1 MAEETSELNRADYDA
16 MAAGRT
22 EDLTH
27 DIPPNGE
34 IAAASAGEDTEHIKA
49 QIEETRAQMGE
60 TIDALQEKLSFSNL
74 SEQVSDHVSNAIE
87 TATNTIYD
95 ATVGKAVGFMK
106 NMGDGISN
114 SGFVRTAKDNPLPL
128 ILIGLGA
135 GLLAYNAY
143 SGKSRGRRRFSDTQR
158 YMGDQD
164 YTGDSAYRSNEP
176 GMLSSAQE
184 KLSNV
189 SDKVTGAANSAYEGV
204 SNAMN
209 TAYNSASDVANRA
222 YSKAGEL
229 GSMAS
234 DTYDRYLQDNPL
246 VLGAAAFAVGA
257 VVGLA
262 IPSTDYEG
270 ELMGDT
276 RDELLRKAQ
285 NTGSAMLDKTK
296 QLVDDAAQN
305 ISKGTQPIIH

>member
-1 MAEETSELNRADYDA
+1 MAEKTSELNRADYDA

-27 DIPPNGE
+27 DVPPNGE
-34 IAAASAGEDTEHIKA
+34 LAAAKAGEQTEHIKA

-87 TATNTIYD
+87 TATNTMYD

-114 SGFVRTAKDNPLPL
+114 SGFVRTAKENPLPL

-135 GLLAYNAY
+135 GMLAYGSF
-143 SGKSRGRRRFSDTQR
+143 SGKRRYAKRYAPPERIPNESD
-158 YMGDQD
+158 
-164 YTGDSAYRSNEP
+164 AYAEP
-176 GMLSSAQE
+176 GVLATAQSKLSSAGG
-184 KLSNV
+184 
-189 SDKVTGAANSAYEGV
+189 KVTNAANTAYEGV

-209 TAYNSASDVANRA
+209 TAYSSASDVANRA

-229 GSMAS
+229 GSMAG
-234 DTYDRYLQDNPL
+234 DTYDRYLQENPL

-285 NTGSAMLDKTK
+285 NTGSTLIDKTK
-296 QLVDDAAQN
+296 HLVDDAAQN
-305 ISKGTQPIIH
+305 ISKSTQPIIH

>member
-1 MAEETSELNRADYDA
+1 MAEETSELNRRDFDA

-27 DIPPNGE
+27 DVPDDGALT
-34 IAAASAGEDTEHIKA
+34 AADADQETDHIKA

-60 TIDALQEKLSFSNL
+60 TIDALQERLSFSNL

-87 TATNTIYD
+87 TATNTLYD

-114 SGFVRTAKDNPLPL
+114 SGFVRTAKENPLPF

-135 GLLAYNAY
+135 GLLAYNSY
-143 SGKSRGRRRFSDTQR
+143 SGGRRRSRSFSAPDRYQSNPETFSDQ
-158 YMGDQD
+158 
-164 YTGDSAYRSNEP
+164 
-176 GMLSSAQE
+176 GMISSAQN
-184 KLSNV
+184 KLGNV
-189 SDKVTGAANSAYEGV
+189 SDKVTNAANSAYEGV

-209 TAYNSASDVANRA
+209 TAYSSASDVANRA
-222 YSKAGEL
+222 YSKAGEF

-234 DTYDRYLQDNPL
+234 DTYDRYLQENPL

-262 IPSTDYEG
+262 VPSTDYEG

-285 NTGSAMLDKTK
+285 STGSALIDKTK
-296 QLVDDAAQN
+296 HLVDEAAQN
-305 ISKGTQPIIH
+305 IKSSPSIIH

>member
-1 MAEETSELNRADYDA
+1 MAEKTSELNRVNFDA

-27 DIPPNGE
+27 DVPPNGGL
-34 IAAASAGEDTEHIKA
+34 AAADSNQETEHIKA

-114 SGFVRTAKDNPLPL
+114 SGFVKTVKRNPVPL
-128 ILIGLGA
+128 ILIGVGA
-135 GLLAYNAY
+135 GMLAYNSF
-143 SGKSRGRRRFSDTQR
+143 SGKGRRPQPYALPERFPSEP
-158 YMGDQD
+158 D
-164 YTGDSAYRSNEP
+164 YTEP
-176 GMLSSAQE
+176 GRVASAQN

-189 SDKVTGAANSAYEGV
+189 SDKVTSAANTAYEGV
-204 SNAMN
+204 SNAMT
-209 TAYNSASDVANRA
+209 TAYTSASDVANRA
-222 YSKAGEL
+222 YSKAGEV

-234 DTYDRYLQDNPL
+234 DTYDRYLQENPL

-270 ELMGDT
+270 ELMGET
-276 RDELLRKAQ
+276 RDDLLRKAQ
-285 NTGSAMLDKTK
+285 NTGSTLIDKTK
-296 QLVDDAAQN
+296 HLVDEAAQN
-305 ISKGTQPIIH
+305 ITQSTPPIIH

>member
-1 MAEETSELNRADYDA
+1 MAEKTSELNRADFDA

-22 EDLTH
+22 EDLTR
-27 DIPPNGE
+27 DVPTDGALT
-34 IAAASAGEDTEHIKA
+34 AADTDQETDHIKS

-87 TATNTIYD
+87 TATNTLYD

-114 SGFVRTAKDNPLPL
+114 SGFVRTAKENPLPL

-135 GLLAYNAY
+135 GLLAYNSY
-143 SGKSRGRRRFSDTQR
+143 SGGRRRSRRFSSPDRFQS
-158 YMGDQD
+158 DQST
-164 YTGDSAYRSNEP
+164 YNEQ
-176 GMLSSAQE
+176 GMMSSAQS
-184 KLSNV
+184 KLGNV
-189 SDKVTGAANSAYEGV
+189 SEKVSNAANSAYEGM

-209 TAYNSASDVANRA
+209 TAYSSASDVANRA
-222 YSKAGEL
+222 YSKAGEF

-234 DTYDRYLQDNPL
+234 DTYDRYLQENPL

-262 IPSTDYEG
+262 VPSTDYEG

-285 NTGSAMLDKTK
+285 STGSALIDKTK
-296 QLVDDAAQN
+296 HLVDEAAQN
-305 ISKGTQPIIH
+305 IKSSPSIIH

>member
-1 MAEETSELNRADYDA
+1 MAEKTSELNRVDYDA

-27 DIPPNGE
+27 DVPPNGE
-34 IAAASAGEDTEHIKA
+34 YAAANTGNETEHIKA

-60 TIDALQEKLSFSNL
+60 TIDALQERLSFSNL

-87 TATNTIYD
+87 TATNTLYD

-106 NMGDGISN
+106 NMGDGISD
-114 SGFVRTAKDNPLPL
+114 SGFVRTARENPLPL
-128 ILIGLGA
+128 VLIGLGA

-143 SGKSRGRRRFSDTQR
+143 SGKGRARRRFQNNQR
-158 YMGDQD
+158 YLGESA
-164 YTGDSAYRSNEP
+164 YTGDSAYRNNEP
-176 GMLSSAQE
+176 GMLAGAQE
-184 KLSNV
+184 KLGNV
-189 SDKVTGAANSAYEGV
+189 SDKVSNAANTAYEGM
-204 SNAMN
+204 SNAVN
-209 TAYNSASDVANRA
+209 TAYNSASDIANRA
-222 YSKAGEL
+222 YSKAGEF

-234 DTYDRYLQDNPL
+234 DTYDHYLQENPL

-276 RDELLRKAQ
+276 RDDLLRKAQ
-285 NTGSAMLDKTK
+285 NTGSALLDKTK
-296 QLVDDAAQN
+296 HLVDDAAQN
-305 ISKGTQPIIH
+305 ISQSTRPIIH

>member
-1 MAEETSELNRADYDA
+1 MAEKTGELNRADYDA
-16 MAAGRT
+16 MAAGRS

-27 DIPPNGE
+27 DVLPDGE
-34 IAAASAGEDTEHIKA
+34 FAPANTAGETEHIKA

-60 TIDALQEKLSFSNL
+60 TIDALQERLSFSNL
-74 SEQVSDHVSNAIE
+74 SEQVSDHVTNAIE
-87 TATNTIYD
+87 TATNTLYD

-106 NMGDGISN
+106 NMGDEVSN
-114 SGFVRTAKDNPLPL
+114 SGFVRTARENPLPL

-143 SGKSRGRRRFSDTQR
+143 SGKGRARRPFQGNQR
-158 YMGDQD
+158 YLGDSAHS
-164 YTGDSAYRSNEP
+164 GDSAYNNSES
-176 GMLSSAQE
+176 GLLAGAQE
-184 KLSNV
+184 KIGNV
-189 SDKVTGAANSAYEGV
+189 SNKVSNAASSAYEGV
-204 SNAMN
+204 SSAMN

-229 GSMAS
+229 GSMAG
-234 DTYDRYLQDNPL
+234 DTYDRYLQENPL

-285 NTGSAMLDKTK
+285 NTGSALLDKTK
-296 QLVDDAAQN
+296 HLVDDAAQN
-305 ISKGTQPIIH
+305 ISKSTRPIIH

>member
-16 MAAGRT
+16 MATGRT
-22 EDLTH
+22 EDLTK
-27 DIPPNGE
+27 DVPSVGAL
-34 IAAASAGEDTEHIKA
+34 AAADTDRETDHIKS

-87 TATNTIYD
+87 SATNTIYD

-114 SGFVRTAKDNPLPL
+114 SGFVRTAKENPLPL

-135 GLLAYNAY
+135 GLLAYNSL
-143 SGKSRGRRRFSDTQR
+143 SGGRRRSGRLPTPERFR
-158 YMGDQD
+158 ADQD
-164 YTGDSAYRSNEP
+164 TFPSQP
-176 GMLSSAQE
+176 GMPSSAQS

-189 SDKVTGAANSAYEGV
+189 GDKVSNAASSAYEGV

-209 TAYNSASDVANRA
+209 TAYNSASDMANRA
-222 YSKAGEL
+222 YSKAGEM
-229 GSMAS
+229 GSLAS
-234 DTYDRYLQDNPL
+234 DTYDRYLQENPL

-276 RDELLRKAQ
+276 RDELFRKAQ
-285 NTGSAMLDKTK
+285 NTGSALLDKTK
-296 QLVDDAAQN
+296 NLVDEAAQN
-305 ISKGTQPIIH
+305 ISKSSPAIIH